1 MNNKPGRL
9 SRNQPNQQNQQRRG
23 MTREQY
29 ERLSPEERAR
39 YDAYVRQRRAEAERR
54 KRAAAEAETARK
66 QAELRAKEIKKKER
80 RANLRI
86 FGGRVLIFLAVLAIL
101 CVAVVVIFDIHF
113 KSTPA
118 APKDSGKITY
128 YYGGKAVR
136 EADAENVVTADGV
149 YICFNDL
156 ADYIGMSE
164 SGTADEMKFILKT
177 DDDSHA
183 TSEGSGREEYIIFVS
198 DGYGVTINGQNA
210 RLEIPNK
217 LLGTEVWV
225 TADFIE
231 DYMLNLSVTYTERNG
246 SVKVARIKDE
256 ENSSEDLT
264 LYLPVSFAL
273 KSTAPMP
280 SVDDPDDPNDG
291 STSPDPEPAPET
303 DPPVTTPAETED
315 PVIAAISGVEF
326 ITDLSSY
333 EKYMNPEGDLR
344 DAFLILVNTK
354 NHLTANDIPPDLTA
368 PIYRN
373 WENKPLRE
381 YAARALEALFLEFN
395 ASGFTNSNLA
405 VRSAYREYANQ
416 AYLFEYYTQREL
428 SRNPSLT
435 REEAETIVLT
445 FSTRPGTSE
454 HQTGLAV
461 DMDTTGTLVTD
472 FQYSG
477 EYKWLS
483 ENAWKFGFILRFPA
497 DKTHITTI
505 QFEPWHYRYVG
516 RYHAYKIHEAGI
528 CLEEYIELLKGE

>member
-1 MNNKPGRL
+1 MNNNQKRPGPGK
-9 SRNQPNQQNQQRRG
+9 NPQQKRG
-23 MTREQY
+23 MTREQF
-29 ERLSPEERAR
+29 ERLSPEERAK
-39 YDAYVRQRRAEAERR
+39 YNEYVRRKRAEAERR
-54 KRAAAEAETARK
+54 RRAAAEAEAARQ
-66 QAELRAKEIKKKER
+66 QALLREQEQKKKER
-80 RANLRI
+80 RAKLRV
-86 FGGRVLIFLAVLAIL
+86 FAGRALIFLAVLLVL
-101 CVAVVVIFDIHF
+101 CIIAAVIFVIHF
-113 KSTPA
+113 NSTPA
-118 APKDSGKITY
+118 APKDSGKIMF

-136 EADAENVVTADGV
+136 EAPAADTVTADGI

-156 ADYIGMSE
+156 ANYLGMSE
-164 SGTADEMKFILKT
+164 SGTADQMKFILKT
-177 DDDSHA
+177 VEGSQA
-183 TSEGSGREEYIIFVS
+183 TSEGTGTEEYIIFIS
-198 DGYGVTINGQNA
+198 DGYGVIINGQNA

-217 LLGTEVWV
+217 LVGTEVWV
-225 TADFIE
+225 TADFVE
-231 DYMLNLSVTYTERNG
+231 DYMLNLSVTYNEKNG
-246 SVKVARIKDE
+246 SVKVARMKDE
-256 ENSSEDLT
+256 ENSSDDLT
-264 LYLPVSFAL
+264 VYLPVSFAL

-291 STSPDPEPAPET
+291 STSPDPEPA
-303 DPPVTTPAETED
+303 DTTPAETED
-315 PVIAAISGVEF
+315 PVLAAITGVQF
-326 ITDLSSY
+326 ITDLSAY

-344 DAFLILVNTK
+344 DSFLILVNTK

-395 ASGFTNSNLA
+395 ASGFANSNLA
-405 VRSAYREYANQ
+405 VRSAYRDYANQ
-416 AYLFEYYTQREL
+416 DYLFNYYTQREL

-472 FQYSG
+472 FQYSE
-477 EYKWLS
+477 EYKWLN
-483 ENAWKFGFILRFPA
+483 ENAWKFGFVLRFPA